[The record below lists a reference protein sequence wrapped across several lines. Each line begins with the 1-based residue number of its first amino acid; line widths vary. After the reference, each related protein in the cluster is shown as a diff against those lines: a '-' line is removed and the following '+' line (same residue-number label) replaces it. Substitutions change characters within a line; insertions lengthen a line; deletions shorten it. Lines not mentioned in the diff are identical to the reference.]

1 MPFLSQKQKLCHQ
14 NSHSSSDCL
23 FACGQGNEE
32 KFGVFWQNHTVC
44 VVLERNGPSLRT
56 LAEPE
61 AEVKGVKLCGFF
73 LKKKKFYPNNSH
85 FCRSVCFSVS

>member
-23 FACGQGNEE
+23 FVDRATKRRLVG
-32 KFGVFWQNHTVC
+32 FFWQNHTVV
-44 VVLERNGPSLRT
+44 VVLKRNGPSVRT

-61 AEVKGVKLCGFF
+61 AEVKGVKLCFF
-73 LKKKKFYPNNSH
+73 LKKKKGLSK
-85 FCRSVCFSVS
+85 